1 MGQELRI
8 LLLEDRKEDSKLI
21 HRELRNGGLS
31 CNLLVVETEDA
42 FVKGIKDFNPDSILA
57 DYKLPAFDGMS
68 ALAIARENCPDIP
81 FIFVSATIGEDLA
94 IETLKQGATDYVL
107 KNRLSRL
114 VPVVTRALK
123 EDEVRA
129 LQRQAEQAL
138 RASEQHYRFLFDNM
152 LNGYAHCKMIFEQSQ
167 PKDFIYLSVNNA
179 FEALTGLRNVVGKKV
194 SDVIPD
200 IQESNPELFEIY
212 GRVALTGNPEQFE
225 TYIQPLEM
233 WFSISV
239 YSPQKEHFVAV
250 FDVITER
257 KKTEKEIRRLNRLYD
272 VLSQVN
278 QAIVRTQSRD
288 ELFSEICRLV
298 VERGNIDLS
307 WIGLLDPST
316 SRINPAAHFGSHH
329 EILSQSDFYVDDR
342 PEGQGNP
349 GKAIRKGQAS
359 FCNRCG
365 GDVCLYPSA
374 TAPIRFG
381 FQSCGSFPLRFQG
394 RVCGVLN
401 VCVFE
406 GDFFGEREIELLEEV
421 ALAISFAL
429 DKIVADTQR
438 KRFSEQLQQQSTFLQ
453 TLIEAM
459 PCLVFYKDN
468 QLQYLGCNNAFEQ
481 FLGAKK
487 DQIIGKSAYDIWPH
501 DLADALCR
509 GDQELL
515 AGNSEVRHLEGTF
528 LGADGT
534 RKDFL
539 SRKATFADQD
549 GNVGGIIGA
558 MVDITERRATEMAL
572 LESEELYRITFEL
585 AAVGIAHLTP
595 DGRWLRVNHRLCE
608 ITGYS
613 REELLRKQFQEL
625 THPDDLDSDLALMG
639 QVLAS
644 EIETYTKEKRYIKR
658 DGSVIWISLTVA
670 LKREDDGRP
679 NFFISVYKDITAR
692 KNAEEALRASEQRFR
707 SLFEGHRATMLL
719 FDPDSG
725 AILDVNEAAVEFY
738 GFSKTELCAM
748 NIAQINQLPEEELAT
763 VRQSILER
771 KTNSFVFPHR
781 LRSGEIR
788 TVQVYSS
795 PIDIR
800 GRTALFSIVHDI
812 TERKQA
818 EEALRKSEEK
828 YRELVENA
836 NSIILRWDI
845 AGNVTFFNEFA
856 QSFFGYSEEEI
867 LGKNL
872 VGTIVPE
879 FESAT
884 GRNLQL
890 MVEDITANPDTYIN
904 NENENMR
911 SNGERVWI
919 AWTNKPV
926 FDQNGR
932 VREILGIGND
942 ISERKRADKLIR
954 LRLRLLEF
962 AATHSLEE
970 LLRKTLDEVGALT
983 NSPIGFYHFV
993 ENDEKTL
1000 SLQAWSTQTTK
1011 EFCKAGGKGL
1021 HYSIDQAGVWVDCAH
1036 ERRPVIHNDYSAL
1049 SHRKGMPAGHAPVI
1063 RELVLP
1069 ILRSDRVVAI
1079 LGIGNKP
1086 TDYTDKD
1093 VEVVS
1098 YLADIAWEITTHK
1111 RAEQELAQ
1119 EAIRR
1124 RILFEQSRD
1133 GIVVLDQNGKVYE
1146 ANQRFAEMLGY
1157 SAEEIS
1163 QLHVWDWDV
1172 NRTQE
1177 DLLERI
1183 RLADVEGSVFETRH
1197 RRKDG
1202 TIYDV
1207 EISKNGVELNGEKLV
1222 FCAHRDISYRKAAE
1236 QTLRDSEERLTLA
1249 LAASQMGVWE
1259 WDLTANTI
1267 FWSPECYNIF
1277 GVNSFGGKLES
1288 FTELVHPEDLDRVW
1302 LRIKQALE
1310 ERTVYK
1316 DEFRITQ
1323 PGGDVRW
1330 VSCLGQAN
1338 YDADGKPLR
1347 LIGNIKDISERKQA
1361 ETERAQIEAQL
1372 RQAQKMEALGT
1383 LAGGIAHDFN
1393 NILGIIMGFTE
1404 LAKLD
1409 SGEESPVRENFD
1421 EVLKAANRAKELVK
1435 QILAFSRKT
1444 EQQKIPMQ
1452 LGLIV
1457 KEALL
1462 ILRPSLPSTIEIKM
1476 EVHSK
1481 APVLADPTQ
1490 IHQVLMNLCT
1500 NAAHAMQDQGG
1511 VLQVSLTNVMLEGE
1525 SIPSHA
1531 GLKPGPYL
1539 ELTVNDTG
1547 CGIDPALIDSIFDP
1561 FFTTKGPGE
1570 GTGLGLSVVHGI
1582 VESLEG
1588 KIDVKSEPGK
1598 GTRFTLLIP
1607 ALKSEYAQ
1615 KKVEAQTLLPHGQE
1629 RVLVVDDEPQ
1639 LAEVLQRMLKGLGY
1653 DVVTCASGTE
1663 ALEVLCHQPIEKR
1676 FDLVITDMTMPHFTG
1691 ADLAGEL
1698 RGFQPVIPVILMTG
1712 FSKNMDAEKV
1722 KSLGIQGFLMKPVAL
1737 DQLAKTVR
1745 EVLDLRVEWAGEA
1758 DLQAI

>member
-1 MGQELRI
+1 MPEFSPIVMMSSNSAHLSPAGWKRPQKEIKFHMDKDLIRI
-8 LLLEDRKEDSKLI
+8 LLIEDDEDDYALVRGLLSGLSLADFSLEWVRTYQEGLKELCRADHDVCLLDYRLGSRNGLELICEATGAGCDKPIIFLTGQENHGVDMEAIRSGAADYLVKACLTADTLDRSIRYSIARKKSERELKSYRDRLEDLV
-21 HRELRNGGLS
+21 RER
-31 CNLLVVETEDA
+31 T
-42 FVKGIKDFNPDSILA
+42 
-57 DYKLPAFDGMS
+57 
-68 ALAIARENCPDIP
+68 
-81 FIFVSATIGEDLA
+81 
-94 IETLKQGATDYVL
+94 
-107 KNRLSRL
+107 
-114 VPVVTRALK
+114 
-123 EDEVRA
+123 
-129 LQRQAEQAL
+129 
-138 RASEQHYRFLFDNM
+138 
-152 LNGYAHCKMIFEQSQ
+152 
-167 PKDFIYLSVNNA
+167 
-179 FEALTGLRNVVGKKV
+179 
-194 SDVIPD
+194 
-200 IQESNPELFEIY
+200 
-212 GRVALTGNPEQFE
+212 EQFE
-225 TYIQPLEM
+225 TANEKLRLE
-233 WFSISV
+233 
-239 YSPQKEHFVAV
+239 VA
-250 FDVITER
+250 ER
-257 KKTEKEIRRLNRLYD
+257 KL
-272 VLSQVN
+272 
-278 QAIVRTQSRD
+278 
-288 ELFSEICRLV
+288 
-298 VERGNIDLS
+298 
-307 WIGLLDPST
+307 
-316 SRINPAAHFGSHH
+316 
-329 EILSQSDFYVDDR
+329 
-342 PEGQGNP
+342 
-349 GKAIRKGQAS
+349 
-359 FCNRCG
+359 
-365 GDVCLYPSA
+365 
-374 TAPIRFG
+374 
-381 FQSCGSFPLRFQG
+381 
-394 RVCGVLN
+394 
-401 VCVFE
+401 
-406 GDFFGEREIELLEEV
+406 
-421 ALAISFAL
+421 
-429 DKIVADTQR
+429 
-438 KRFSEQLQQQSTFLQ
+438 
-453 TLIEAM
+453 
-459 PCLVFYKDN
+459 
-468 QLQYLGCNNAFEQ
+468 
-481 FLGAKK
+481 
-487 DQIIGKSAYDIWPH
+487 
-501 DLADALCR
+501 
-509 GDQELL
+509 
-515 AGNSEVRHLEGTF
+515 
-528 LGADGT
+528 
-534 RKDFL
+534 
-539 SRKATFADQD
+539 
-549 GNVGGIIGA
+549 
-558 MVDITERRATEMAL
+558 
-572 LESEELYRITFEL
+572 
-585 AAVGIAHLTP
+585 
-595 DGRWLRVNHRLCE
+595 
-608 ITGYS
+608 
-613 REELLRKQFQEL
+613 
-625 THPDDLDSDLALMG
+625 
-639 QVLAS
+639 
-644 EIETYTKEKRYIKR
+644 
-658 DGSVIWISLTVA
+658 
-670 LKREDDGRP
+670 
-679 NFFISVYKDITAR
+679 
-692 KNAEEALRASEQRFR
+692 AEEALQESEGELRR
-707 SLFEGHRATMLL
+707 LFAAMTDVVLVLNADGYYVKIAPTGSMNLYRPPDELL
-719 FDPDSG
+719 G
-725 AILDVNEAAVEFY
+725 KKVHEV
-738 GFSKTELCAM
+738 
-748 NIAQINQLPEEELAT
+748 LPKEDADK
-763 VRQSILER
+763 ILEQIKR
-771 KTNSFVFPHR
+771 ALEKRQTINFEYALEIGLREVWFDSKVSPLTDNTVFW
-781 LRSGEIR
+781 I
-788 TVQVYSS
+788 
-795 PIDIR
+795 
-800 GRTALFSIVHDI
+800 AHDI
-812 TERKQA
+812 TAHKQA
-818 EEALRKSEEK
+818 EEALRESEKK

-836 NSIILRWDI
+836 NSIIMRRDNV
-845 AGNVTFFNEFA
+845 GNVTFINEFA
-856 QSFFGYSEEEI
+856 QRFFGYSEEEI

-884 GRNLQL
+884 ERNLQL

-1347 LIGNIKDISERKQA
+1347 LIGNIKDITERKQA